1 MSGRCWPDEGL
12 PYRVMEYVEGRQID
26 RHCDVHKLTF
36 IERLKLSRGV
46 CAAVQYAHQ
55 KLVVHGG
62 LDPSNIIVTTGGV
75 AELLRA
81 GYGEPAVEMART
93 HLRPMPPESRR
104 RPDADLGAGPERHAD
119 DDRLTRRSAPANGS
133 GLSSTAETTL

>member
-12 PYRVMEYVEGRQID
+12 PCLVMEYVEGRQID

-36 IERLKLSRGV
+36 TERLKLSRGV

-62 LDPSNIIVTTGGV
+62 LKPSSIIVTTGGV
-75 AELLRA
+75 AKLLRA
-81 GYGEPAVEMART
+81 GYGVPAVEMSRT
-93 HLRPMPPESRR
+93 HLRPASAVKCRR
-104 RPDADLGAGPERHAD
+104 GW
-119 DDRLTRRSAPANGS
+119 TRAPCG
-133 GLSSTAETTL
+133 